1 MYGKYLISIGNL
13 IGDLIEANNIPMKP
27 LTDEQKA
34 YIKNCSNCEMCESE
48 FTMINSP
55 VKDHCHYTGN
65 FRSLLCNDC
74 NLRRQNQKYLNVIIH
89 NSSNYDNHFL
99 IRQLGCDKEKIDV
112 IPNTN
117 EKYIS
122 FSKHTSTR
130 IKLRFIDSFRFLSMS
145 LSSLAGFLPKD
156 KFKHT
161 HLTFTRNEKRC
172 ILLRL
177 HRQRAQTRRDFFTGQ
192 KILLQQYDRNAYY
205 R

>member
-1 MYGKYLISIGNL
+1 MIDESLPEVIASQLHDEPYLYRGDDAAKKCMEYLIPIGNL

-34 YIKNCSNCEMCESE
+34 YIKNCSNCEMCESD

-74 NLRRQNQKYLNVIIH
+74 NLRRQNQKYLNVVIH

-99 IRQLGCDKEKIDV
+99 IKQLGCDKEKIDV

-122 FSKHTSTR
+122 FSKHTSSR

-145 LSSLAGFLPKD
+145 
-156 KFKHT
+156 
-161 HLTFTRNEKRC
+161 
-172 ILLRL
+172 
-177 HRQRAQTRRDFFTGQ
+177 
-192 KILLQQYDRNAYY
+192 
-205 R
+205 